1 MYFKI
6 KKINLLIKLVQ
17 NFNYNNNYLEDF
29 NLFHIDLI
37 EISII

>member
-17 NFNYNNNYLEDF
+17 NFNYNNNYLGDF